1 MHAVLATVSKTNSSK
16 KSSCILSHYGFAVTS
31 QTRRRGLMRTR
42 RKQRRKNMAVL
53 FIIILE
59 VWEKKKAQQEGSGC
73 WLGAQA
79 IARQGGCQTMRY

>member
-1 MHAVLATVSKTNSSK
+1 
-16 KSSCILSHYGFAVTS
+16 
-31 QTRRRGLMRTR
+31 MRTR